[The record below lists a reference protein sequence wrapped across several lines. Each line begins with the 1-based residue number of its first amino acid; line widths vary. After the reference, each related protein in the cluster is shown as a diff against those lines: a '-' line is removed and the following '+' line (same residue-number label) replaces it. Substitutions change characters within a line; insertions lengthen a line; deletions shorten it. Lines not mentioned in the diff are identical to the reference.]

1 VLGSEGRGGGEGGRE
16 EGRDLPV
23 PTLPL
28 SGGKEKMV
36 MARFLSLFCLRE
48 RDALWCWKEEEEGEE
63 EGEGEL
69 VYENMM
75 LID

>member
-1 VLGSEGRGGGEGGRE
+1 
-16 EGRDLPV
+16 
-23 PTLPL
+23 
-28 SGGKEKMV
+28 MV